1 LKVTRVGLD
10 TGFLLKFYYQ
20 NSEVLKY
27 WENFLS
33 GKWEGVVN
41 LLSFFEFAK
50 TLIKRG
56 ESFDRAKEFWEWCK
70 KAFYLTGVTE
80 EVCEK
85 ASRISITFD
94 LPAIDA
100 LIYVSFLLEGCEKI
114 ITTNTDFQKVKGI
127 DVIVI

>member
-1 LKVTRVGLD
+1 MRIGLD

-20 NSEVLKY
+20 SPEVLKY

-41 LLSFFEFAK
+41 LLSFFEFARV
-50 TLIKRG
+50 LIKRG
-56 ESFDRAKEFWEWCK
+56 ERFEKARAFWEWCK

-80 EVCEK
+80 EICEK
-85 ASRISITFD
+85 ASKVSVTFD
-94 LPAIDA
+94 LLAIDA

-114 ITTNTDFQKVKGI
+114 ITTDTDFQKAKGI
-127 DVIVI
+127 EVIIV